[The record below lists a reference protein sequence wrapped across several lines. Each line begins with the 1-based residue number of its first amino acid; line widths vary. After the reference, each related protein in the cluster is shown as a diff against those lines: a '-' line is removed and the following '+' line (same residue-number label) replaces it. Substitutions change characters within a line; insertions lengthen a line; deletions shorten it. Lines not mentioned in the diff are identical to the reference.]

1 MASTAQHAN
10 EKIASVSQS
19 SRTNRPFIMR
29 PQPIIRILHGY
40 FPARTVLLALSEL
53 LMMFAALIAATYARY
68 GQESTLLLF
77 YESGW
82 VRIAIVCAVC
92 LLCLYYYELYDSV
105 VLASGREVF
114 IRQVQVVGTACIILA
129 VLYYLR
135 PSIQIRS
142 SLFVPA
148 VLFMGA
154 CLVGWRRLF
163 SLVNSSPSLGV
174 KTALLGAG
182 PLALSLAK
190 ELVGLL
196 ADADEASS
204 GWTKFLRMGDPDE
217 VLEIVAGERIDRLIV
232 AMGNRRGKLPI
243 EQLLELKAQGV
254 IVEDGSDFYETLAG
268 KIPLESLRPSQLVF
282 GPGFFVNGSLLFY
295 KRVSSILISLICLI
309 PALPLMGLTAL
320 AIWFDSGAPILFRQK
335 RVGKA
340 GKIFTLYKFRS
351 MRTEGNGNANGNGK
365 VQPALEDDKRI
376 TRVGRWIRR
385 LRIDELPQLYNV
397 LRGDMHFVGPRPFM
411 VEEEE
416 ELARQIPFY
425 KYRWVTKPGVTG
437 WAQIHRP
444 YCATLE
450 DNQDKLSYDLFYIK
464 HMSVG
469 LDLLILFKTV
479 KILLWRRGA
488 R

>member
-1 MASTAQHAN
+1 
-10 EKIASVSQS
+10 
-19 SRTNRPFIMR
+19 
-29 PQPIIRILHGY
+29 
-40 FPARTVLLALSEL
+40 
-53 LMMFAALIAATYARY
+53 
-68 GQESTLLLF
+68 
-77 YESGW
+77 
-82 VRIAIVCAVC
+82 
-92 LLCLYYYELYDSV
+92 
-105 VLASGREVF
+105 
-114 IRQVQVVGTACIILA
+114 
-129 VLYYLR
+129 
-135 PSIQIRS
+135 
-142 SLFVPA
+142 
-148 VLFMGA
+148 
-154 CLVGWRRLF
+154 
-163 SLVNSSPSLGV
+163 
-174 KTALLGAG
+174 
-182 PLALSLAK
+182 
-190 ELVGLL
+190 
-196 ADADEASS
+196 
-204 GWTKFLRMGDPDE
+204 
-217 VLEIVAGERIDRLIV
+217 
-232 AMGNRRGKLPI
+232 MGNRRGKLPI

-282 GPGFFVNGSLLFY
+282 GPGFFVNGTLLFY